1 MGRTCDVEEG
11 AVDDDRRSCGAGV
24 KAPGA
29 WLVYDGGCPICKR
42 YVRHL
47 DVDAAVCELALVNAR
62 DGGALVEEIEELSH
76 DLNDGIVLK
85 MGGRYHVGGDAFRM
99 LARLSTA
106 KGLFGFANRLLFRW
120 RWLARLTYP
129 LLAAGRRVLLRL
141 LNIPLLGERGDIAA
155 PRGASAPTRLNWC
168 VSGSRKFA
176 GQARSRA
183 DVPGRT
189 SSGRNAAGGL
199 PAATRRARP
208 QASARFVAVFR
219 SMARYT
225 FKTRAS
231 RSDACERADASIQP
245 GWSTRRRMALGCGLA
260 CALLASW
267 LLIAY
272 GWMPLLLESGYRREG
287 ALLSDLFA
295 GRRDNPF
302 EHYLGRWHEVARLGT
317 FWCVV
322 IAVGGL
328 FWRRVWAWVP
338 WFFERF
344 VGAATPGTL
353 GAIRAWTCAILCYHT
368 LFHYGLA
375 GTALLPEVMVRPMG
389 VMAWLRWLP
398 FYDAFLANPMALRAF
413 QYATALLLLLGAV
426 GLGTRIVVP
435 LAAVAYL
442 VVAGIERQFSF
453 FNHGGIVPWYVLAVL
468 CCTRCDRGFSLDRL
482 WRRARGRSV
491 LPGVP
496 LAEFGWARYA
506 VWATVAAVYLMAGL
520 SKLYGTGLGW
530 VAADNMRAHLLR
542 PLLKLPYNDA
552 GMLFSVLPAPD
563 LLFVLLGA
571 ATLCTQLV
579 FGFVLVSRMARL
591 ALPAAMILVHIGI
604 WRLMDIQFIDLML
617 LLLVFYDWRALR
629 LAVRQR
635 LPTRARPLGAPAS
648 SPSGERAA
656 RVHRRG
662 AITTLA
668 IAATAAS
675 VWIAQVTFYPLS
687 SIPLFIVAESP
698 TGSVQYERLIA
709 HYEDGTSGEPPLD
722 EWFGSIGAFRFRPVV
737 GAAFSGPRGREQA
750 RQFLDAAAHAARLQ
764 NHLPRPI
771 RFEIQLRHYDFA
783 RDTHHADRAERADR
797 GARGVIV
804 DRYVHVVP

>member
-1 MGRTCDVEEG
+1 MGG
-11 AVDDDRRSCGAGV
+11 SAADDDGRSYEGGV

-42 YVRHL
+42 YVRRL
-47 DVDAAVCELALVNAR
+47 DVDDAVCELALVNAR
-62 DGGALVEEIEELSH
+62 DGGPLVEEIEELPH

-106 KGLFGFANRLLFRW
+106 KGLFGFANRLLFRS
-120 RWLARLTYP
+120 RWMARLTYP
-129 LLAAGRRVLLRL
+129 LLAVGRRALLRL
-141 LNIPLLGERGDIAA
+141 LNIPLLGERGNLAA
-155 PRGASAPTRLNWC
+155 PPGA
-168 VSGSRKFA
+168 
-176 GQARSRA
+176 
-183 DVPGRT
+183 GR
-189 SSGRNAAGGL
+189 R
-199 PAATRRARP
+199 
-208 QASARFVAVFR
+208 V
-219 SMARYT
+219 
-225 FKTRAS
+225 
-231 RSDACERADASIQP
+231 
-245 GWSTRRRMALGCGLA
+245 ALGCGLA

-272 GWMPLLLESGYRREG
+272 GWVPLLLESAYRQEG

-295 GRRDNPF
+295 GRGDRPF

-344 VGAATPGTL
+344 VGAATPATL

-375 GTALLPEVMVRPMG
+375 GTALLPEVMMRPMG
-389 VMAWLRWLP
+389 VMDWLRWLP
-398 FYDAFLANPMALRAF
+398 FYDAFLADPMALRAF

-426 GLGTRIVVP
+426 GLGTRVVLP

-453 FNHGGIVPWYVLAVL
+453 FNHGGIVPWYVLVVL

-482 WRRARGRSV
+482 WRRARGRPV
-491 LPGVP
+491 LPAVP

-506 VWATVAAVYLMAGL
+506 VWTTVATVYLMAAL
-520 SKLYGTGLGW
+520 SKLYGTGVGW

-542 PLLKLPYNDA
+542 PLLKLPYNDD
-552 GMLFSVLPAPD
+552 GMLFSLLQAPD

-571 ATLCTQLV
+571 ATLCTQLA

-604 WRLMDIQFIDLML
+604 WCLMDIDFIDLML

-635 LPTRARPLGAPAS
+635 LPARARSLGAAAS
-648 SPSGERAA
+648 SRSGKRAT

-668 IAATAAS
+668 IAAAAAS

-687 SIPLFIVAESP
+687 SIPLFIVPESP
-698 TGSVQYERLIA
+698 TGIVQYERLIA

-722 EWFGSIGAFRFRPVV
+722 EWFGSIGAFRFRPVA

-750 RQFLDAAAHAARLQ
+750 RQFFDAAAHAARLQ
-764 NHLPRPI
+764 HHLPRPI
-771 RFEIQLRHYDFA
+771 RFEIQLRRYDFA
-783 RDTHHADRAERADR
+783 RDTRDSER